1 MQAGSNPHLDA
12 NAVNS
17 PEIRS
22 DDPRHLGNLTKKMAS
37 MNAQVSADTK
47 YDTTPPPRVD
57 SSGKIVNEQFV
68 SPIEDSDDAI
78 FIQMMYLLVGL
89 CLIIIV
95 FGLLVLAD
103 PRLRRLVLSNNYGL
117 ITVVMAI
124 VVSIFTIG
132 LIKYN
137 LDKNEEQKWY
147 PIQQYTS

>member
-17 PEIRS
+17 PEIRT

-57 SSGKIVNEQFV
+57 SSGKIVIEQFV
-68 SPIEDSDDAI
+68 SPIEDAEGEI
-78 FIQMMYLLVGL
+78 FIQMMYLLGGL
-89 CLIIIV
+89 CLIVIV
-95 FGLLVLAD
+95 FALLVLID
-103 PRLRRLVLSNNYGL
+103 PRLRKLLVSNSYGL
-117 ITVVMAI
+117 IIVSVAI
-124 VVSIFTIG
+124 LVAIFTIG
-132 LIKYN
+132 FINYN